1 MSDKPDLDR
10 IRSQFQVQDDE
21 MIQYHPRLAGKV
33 DIPFSPTIQVTRTE
47 GKLLDEMTWSRGLQG
62 LLELKETHDL
72 AFRESKQHIPDQ
84 PVPDGIP
91 NEQAEEWQLNDGH
104 RDAFRHTYWNALLAK
119 EFGNEWAQAF
129 ATAHEG
135 RPGNPAN
142 REAMDLYNN
151 QVGRGIAAAHPS
163 ASKEQLAQLVGDA
176 MKEGKLILM
185 DHQGKL
191 AWSDQVQVGQHGLSP
206 EDAIQPHLQTPAV
219 VPAAPRTSGFFG
231 ANAPGD
237 QGLTPDDPS
246 HPRYALHQQCKTG
259 VGALDQQLGRVPDE
273 KSACMAASLPNLAVT
288 NGLERVDHV
297 LLSDQAK
304 PASLGKNVFIVQGEL
319 SDPAHLRA
327 HMSADQAISTPV
339 EASFRELAQVEQRN
353 VAMQSQQALMQQQDE
368 HVKAVQ
374 RV

>member
-246 HPRYALHQQCKTG
+246 HPRYALHQQCKAG

-273 KSACMAASLPNLAVT
+273 KSACMAASLTNLAVT

-297 LLSDQAK
+297 LLSDQTK
-304 PASLGKNVFIVQGEL
+304 PASLGQNVFIVQGEL

-353 VAMQSQQALMQQQDE
+353 VAMQSQQALTQQQDE
-368 HVKAVQ
+368 QVKAVQ

>member
-72 AFRESKQHIPDQ
+72 AFRESKQHVPDQ

-206 EDAIQPHLQTPAV
+206 EDAIQPHLHTPAV
-219 VPAAPRTSGFFG
+219 VQAAPRTSGFFG

-246 HPRYALHQQCKTG
+246 HPRYALHQQCKAG
-259 VGALDQQLGRVPDE
+259 VGALDQQLGRASDE
-273 KSACMAASLPNLAVT
+273 KSACMAASLTNLAVT

-304 PASLGKNVFIVQGEL
+304 PASLGQNVFIVQGEL

-353 VAMQSQQALMQQQDE
+353 VAMQSQQALTQEQDE
-368 HVKAVQ
+368 QVKVVQ

>member
-72 AFRESKQHIPDQ
+72 AFRESKQHVPDQ

-237 QGLTPDDPS
+237 QGLTPDDPI

-273 KSACMAASLPNLAVT
+273 KSACMAASLTNLAVT

-297 LLSDQAK
+297 LLSDQTK
-304 PASLGKNVFIVQGEL
+304 PASLGQNVFIVQGEL

-353 VAMQSQQALMQQQDE
+353 VAMQSQQALTQQQDE
-368 HVKAVQ
+368 QVKAVQ

>member
-273 KSACMAASLPNLAVT
+273 KSACMAASLTNLAVT

-353 VAMQSQQALMQQQDE
+353 VAMQSQQALTQQQDQQ
-368 HVKAVQ
+368 VKAVQ

>member
-72 AFRESKQHIPDQ
+72 AFRESKQHVPDQ

-206 EDAIQPHLQTPAV
+206 EDAIQPHLQRPAV

-246 HPRYALHQQCKTG
+246 HPRYALHQQCKAG
-259 VGALDQQLGRVPDE
+259 VGALDQQLGRASDE
-273 KSACMAASLPNLAVT
+273 KSACMAASLTNLAVT

-304 PASLGKNVFIVQGEL
+304 PASLGQNVFIVQGEL

-353 VAMQSQQALMQQQDE
+353 VAMQSQQALTQQQDE

>member
-72 AFRESKQHIPDQ
+72 AFRESKQHVPDQ

-206 EDAIQPHLQTPAV
+206 EDAIQPHLHTPAV

-246 HPRYALHQQCKTG
+246 HPRYALPQQCKAG
-259 VGALDQQLGRVPDE
+259 VGALDQQLGRASDE
-273 KSACMAASLPNLAVT
+273 KSACMAASLTNLAVT

-304 PASLGKNVFIVQGEL
+304 PASLGQNVFIVQGEL

-353 VAMQSQQALMQQQDE
+353 VAMQSQQALTQEQDE
-368 HVKAVQ
+368 QVKVVQ

>member
-72 AFRESKQHIPDQ
+72 AFRESKQHVPDQ

-206 EDAIQPHLQTPAV
+206 EDAIQPHLHTPAV

-246 HPRYALHQQCKTG
+246 HPRYALHQQCKAG
-259 VGALDQQLGRVPDE
+259 VGALDQQLGRASDE
-273 KSACMAASLPNLAVT
+273 KSACMAASLTNLAVT

-297 LLSDQAK
+297 
-304 PASLGKNVFIVQGEL
+304 
-319 SDPAHLRA
+319 
-327 HMSADQAISTPV
+327 
-339 EASFRELAQVEQRN
+339 
-353 VAMQSQQALMQQQDE
+353 
-368 HVKAVQ
+368 
-374 RV
+374 

>member
-21 MIQYHPRLAGKV
+21 AIHYHPRLAGKV
-33 DIPFSPTIQVTRTE
+33 DIPFSPLIEVTRTE

-62 LLELKETHDL
+62 LFELKETQDL
-72 AFRESKQHIPDQ
+72 AFQESKRHVPDQ
-84 PVPDGIP
+84 AVPDGIP
-91 NEQAEEWQLNDGH
+91 KHRAKEWQLNDGH

-135 RPGNPAN
+135 MPGNPAN

-151 QVGRGIAAAHPS
+151 QVGRGIAAAHPG

-176 MKEGKLILM
+176 MKDGKLILM

-206 EDAIQPHLQTPAV
+206 KDAIQPHLQTPGI
-219 VPAAPRTSGFFG
+219 VPAAPRTSGLFG
-231 ANAPGD
+231 AAGPTNND
-237 QGLTPDDPS
+237 LTPEQPG
-246 HPRYALHQQCKTG
+246 HPRHALHQQCKAG
-259 VGALDQQLGRVPDE
+259 VAALGNQLGRETDE
-273 KSACMAASLPNLAVT
+273 KSACMSASLTNLAAA

-297 LLSDQAK
+297 LLSDQ
-304 PASLGKNVFIVQGEL
+304 GKHANQAQNVFIVQGEL

-327 HMSADQAISTPV
+327 QMPTAQAIATPV
-339 EASFRELAQVEQRN
+339 ETSFRELALLEQRTL
-353 VAMQSQQALMQQQDE
+353 ATQGQQAIAQQQDE
-368 HVKAVQ
+368 QVKAAQ

>member
-72 AFRESKQHIPDQ
+72 AFRESKQHVPDQ

-237 QGLTPDDPS
+237 QGLTPEDPS
-246 HPRYALHQQCKTG
+246 HPRYALHQQCKAG
-259 VGALDQQLGRVPDE
+259 VGALDQQLGRASDE
-273 KSACMAASLPNLAVT
+273 KSACMAASLTNLAVT

-304 PASLGKNVFIVQGEL
+304 PASLGQNVFIVQGEL

-339 EASFRELAQVEQRN
+339 EASFLELAQVEQRN
-353 VAMQSQQALMQQQDE
+353 VAMQSQQALTQQQDE

>member
-72 AFRESKQHIPDQ
+72 AFRESKQHVPDQ

-151 QVGRGIAAAHPS
+151 QVGRGIAATHPS

-273 KSACMAASLPNLAVT
+273 KSACMAASLTNLAVT

-304 PASLGKNVFIVQGEL
+304 PASLGQNVFIVQGEL

-353 VAMQSQQALMQQQDE
+353 VAMQSQQALTQQQDE

>member
-273 KSACMAASLPNLAVT
+273 KSACMAASLTNLAVT

-353 VAMQSQQALMQQQDE
+353 VAMQSQQALTQQQDE

>member
-72 AFRESKQHIPDQ
+72 AFRESKQHVPDQ

-273 KSACMAASLPNLAVT
+273 KSACMAASLTNLAVT

-304 PASLGKNVFIVQGEL
+304 PASLGQNVFIVQGEL

-353 VAMQSQQALMQQQDE
+353 VAMQSQQALTQQQDE

>member
-1 MSDKPDLDR
+1 MSSESDLEQ
-10 IRSQFQVQDDE
+10 IRKNFQVQDDQV
-21 MIQYHPRLAGKV
+21 IKYHPRLAGKV
-33 DIPFSPTIQVTRTE
+33 DIPFSPSIEVTMTE
-47 GKLLDEMTWSRGLQG
+47 GKLMDEMTWSRGLQG
-62 LLELKETHDL
+62 LLELKNTQDL
-72 AFRESKQHIPDQ
+72 AFSESRRRFPDQ
-84 PVPDGIP
+84 PVPDGVP
-91 NEQAEEWQLNDGH
+91 EGRAKEWQFNDGH

-119 EFGNEWAQAF
+119 EFGNEWAEAL

-135 RPGNPAN
+135 MPGNPAN

-151 QVGRGIAAAHPS
+151 QVGRGIAAAHPN
-163 ASKEQLAQLVGDA
+163 ASKEQLAALVGDA
-176 MKEGKLILM
+176 LSEGKLILM
-185 DHQGKL
+185 DRNGAL
-191 AWSDQVQVGQHGLSP
+191 AWSNQVEVGQHGLSP
-206 EDAIQPHLQTPAV
+206 KEAIQGHLKTPDV

-237 QGLTPDDPS
+237 RGLTPDDPS
-246 HPRYALHQQCKTG
+246 HPRYALHQQCKAG
-259 VGALDQQLGRVPDE
+259 VGALDQQLGRESDE
-273 KSACMAASLPNLAVT
+273 KSACMAASLTNLAVT

-304 PASLGKNVFIVQGEL
+304 PASLGQNVFIVQGEL
-319 SDPAHLRA
+319 SDPAHLRV

-353 VAMQSQQALMQQQDE
+353 VAMQSQQALTQQQDE

>member
-72 AFRESKQHIPDQ
+72 AFRESKQHVPDQ

-246 HPRYALHQQCKTG
+246 HPRYALHQQCKAG
-259 VGALDQQLGRVPDE
+259 VGALDQQLGRASDE
-273 KSACMAASLPNLAVT
+273 KSACMAASLTNLAVT

-304 PASLGKNVFIVQGEL
+304 PASLGQNVFIVQGEL

-353 VAMQSQQALMQQQDE
+353 VAMQSQQALTQQQDE

>member
-72 AFRESKQHIPDQ
+72 AFRESKQHVPDQ

-206 EDAIQPHLQTPAV
+206 EDAIQPHLHTPAV

-246 HPRYALHQQCKTG
+246 HPRYALHQQCKAG
-259 VGALDQQLGRVPDE
+259 VGALDQQLGRASDE
-273 KSACMAASLPNLAVT
+273 KSACMAASLTNLAVT

-304 PASLGKNVFIVQGEL
+304 PASLGQNVFIVQGEL

-353 VAMQSQQALMQQQDE
+353 VAMQSQQALTQEQDE
-368 HVKAVQ
+368 QVKVVQ

>member
-273 KSACMAASLPNLAVT
+273 KSACMAASLTNLAVT

-353 VAMQSQQALMQQQDE
+353 VAMQSQQALTRQQDE

>member
-72 AFRESKQHIPDQ
+72 AFRESKQHVPDQ

-206 EDAIQPHLQTPAV
+206 EDAIQPHLQTPAI

-237 QGLTPDDPS
+237 QGLTPDDPG
-246 HPRYALHQQCKTG
+246 HPRYALHQQCKAG
-259 VGALDQQLGRVPDE
+259 VGALDQQLGRESDE
-273 KSACMAASLPNLAVT
+273 KSACMAASLTNLAVT

-304 PASLGKNVFIVQGEL
+304 PASLGQNVFIVQGEL

-353 VAMQSQQALMQQQDE
+353 VAMQSQQALTQQQDE
-368 HVKAVQ
+368 QVKAVQ

>member
-72 AFRESKQHIPDQ
+72 AFRESKQHVPDQ

-259 VGALDQQLGRVPDE
+259 VGALDQQLGRASDE
-273 KSACMAASLPNLAVT
+273 KSACMAASLTNLAVT

-304 PASLGKNVFIVQGEL
+304 PASLGQNVFIVQGEL

-353 VAMQSQQALMQQQDE
+353 VALQSQQALTQQQDE

>member
-72 AFRESKQHIPDQ
+72 AFRESKQQVPDQ

-246 HPRYALHQQCKTG
+246 HPRYALHQQCKAG
-259 VGALDQQLGRVPDE
+259 VGALDQQLGRASDE
-273 KSACMAASLPNLAVT
+273 KSACMAASLTNLAVT

-304 PASLGKNVFIVQGEL
+304 PASLGQNVFIVQGEL

-327 HMSADQAISTPV
+327 HMSADQAVSKPV

-353 VAMQSQQALMQQQDE
+353 VAMQSQQALTQQQDE
-368 HVKAVQ
+368 QVKAVQ

>member
-72 AFRESKQHIPDQ
+72 AFRESKQHVPDQ

-206 EDAIQPHLQTPAV
+206 EDAIQPHLHTPAV

-246 HPRYALHQQCKTG
+246 HPRYALHQQCKAG
-259 VGALDQQLGRVPDE
+259 VGALDQQLGRASDE
-273 KSACMAASLPNLAVT
+273 KSACMAASLTNLAVT

-304 PASLGKNVFIVQGEL
+304 PASLGQNVFIVQGEL

-327 HMSADQAISTPV
+327 HMSADQAIPTPV

-353 VAMQSQQALMQQQDE
+353 VAMQSQQALTQEQDE
-368 HVKAVQ
+368 QVKVVQ

>member
-72 AFRESKQHIPDQ
+72 AFRESKQHVPDQ

-176 MKEGKLILM
+176 LKEGKLILM

-246 HPRYALHQQCKTG
+246 HPRYALHQQCKAG
-259 VGALDQQLGRVPDE
+259 VGALDQQLGRAPDE
-273 KSACMAASLPNLAVT
+273 KSACMAASLTNLAVT

-304 PASLGKNVFIVQGEL
+304 PASLGQNVFIVQGEL

-353 VAMQSQQALMQQQDE
+353 VAMQSQQALTQQQDE

>member
-72 AFRESKQHIPDQ
+72 AFRESKQHVPDQ

-151 QVGRGIAAAHPS
+151 KVGRGIAAAHPS

-206 EDAIQPHLQTPAV
+206 EDAIQPHLHTPAV

-246 HPRYALHQQCKTG
+246 HPRYALHQQCKAG
-259 VGALDQQLGRVPDE
+259 VGALDQQLGRASDE
-273 KSACMAASLPNLAVT
+273 KSACMAASLTNLAVT

-304 PASLGKNVFIVQGEL
+304 PASLGQNVFIVQGEL

-353 VAMQSQQALMQQQDE
+353 VAMQSQQALTQEQDE
-368 HVKAVQ
+368 QVKVVQ